1 MSKVINF
8 FNIQNEYFVCKIC
21 TKKLRKPKDTSH
33 SGITYHLKST
43 HPNEYEEIQK
53 RKTLMKKEKGQQSIQ
68 STFQPFLEDSAEAIF
83 RSISQWMGVDT
94 GPCLAIE
101 QGIL

>member
-1 MSKVINF
+1 MPKVITF

-43 HPNEYEEIQK
+43 HPNEYEETQK
-53 RKTLMKKEKGQQSIQ
+53 AKRLLKLIKNEKGQQSIQ
-68 STFQPFLEDSAEAIF
+68 SAFFQRFSEDF
-83 RSISQWMGVDT
+83 SQWACVDT
-94 GPCLAIE
+94 VPFMAVKKDGF
-101 QGIL
+101 